1 MADCLTLLRQYNLQK
16 KEIVERDELIIFD
29 QIAWSRN
36 AKTNYLT
43 YRFTVY
49 QWSREVASP
58 RCVLRPQVWPG
69 REPQGVLHSRVPPV
83 PPEECQPLPPQ
94 LRGQGRGESQ
104 LLDSLKV

>member
-1 MADCLTLLRQYNLQK
+1 METAKSGRHKIALMFVCDVSLMVGKSPWHLFEIVKLEHRLCVRVHNYQVMADCLTLLRQYNLQK

-58 RCVLRPQVWPG
+58 
-69 REPQGVLHSRVPPV
+69 
-83 PPEECQPLPPQ
+83 
-94 LRGQGRGESQ
+94 
-104 LLDSLKV
+104 